1 MADSGNPIIDNNGG
15 GRTDLSAIVNAIQ
28 SLSVQFGNIN
38 SILNNIND
46 NSLSRNDFNNLIR
59 NINRN
64 GNNSGNNKTRRNYDN
79 YEPRAELRRRQQD
92 QNEISRNLEQS
103 RNIIKDFTFI
113 INNTKTSFNNLN
125 RILDRANRD
134 INRNLEDLNNLQLST
149 ITNNL
154 QLQLNNF
161 VNGTAEHSA
170 AALITLQQQLSR
182 NLRDNQ
188 NNLIQ
193 ESSALQRD
201 LQMQSL
207 TLRQRQTSLRDQ
219 QQPQR
224 NLLQANIQQARS
236 ELETVLQR
244 REELKSNLAE
254 NEERFNRG
262 EIEESTRSSV
272 ELLTRLLLEDVNKQ
286 IAASEYI
293 ISNSTQTLSQL
304 DRDINNL
311 NTDYNRSLNNFI
323 NTIES
328 KDIINREQEN
338 LLNQNLDTVEQ
349 ISKILST
356 TTSSH
361 AELLNTSRELS
372 RQTGGLLTSDF
383 SNIADTLANIFGL
396 ETASQEEQSLKPFE
410 DLVEGYIRSL
420 DDIDE
425 RAEKLN
431 IKSEQISQRIEDL
444 SASNGLIAQQDI
456 KIENLKSDI
465 LTNNEA
471 LANKQTELATQQ
483 ANLVT
488 LQEQLRSA
496 TTEDDIEDL
505 KEQINK
511 QNETISGTLSEIETI
526 TQDTSSA
533 EIQLEAEEIRLN
545 NLKQA
550 QELLEAQ
557 QENIAET
564 QQQLELQR
572 DQIEQE
578 KTNAEKMLDTVRS
591 NMGLIPQLFKKALDF
606 AGGLV
611 KKAINE
617 GEQYIKDAADKVYDS
632 FERLQ
637 ETLGK
642 TLKMNSG
649 AYDEFKQQM
658 ISAAE
663 EAGLSIDVTQLNE
676 VAASMA
682 ELGIRDTELLKDFAV
697 GASILSETGSNL
709 QLNEDIVRQ
718 LQAGYQE
725 NIRTGM
731 SQQEASEALIDN
743 FYEIAAAE
751 KLMTEKYGNTLA
763 LSNGGRDMITTLFT
777 QLSQA
782 GYVSADDF
790 GSFYANMGD
799 YLAAMESAG
808 IDSSTLLTDF
818 NNILSGNMSSLNTEL
833 KGWFQLNPYATTD
846 DFLKAIAADFSS
858 TAQSFESFRASLYE
872 GMNEQAV
879 SYAGPAF
886 GTNLTNLDVMGRQ
899 KRISTTNELFGEG
912 ASTTQQLTF
921 AVTDIKQGLEKGEW
935 LSANTK
941 IEKSAIDLMDDAAS
955 EFQNLPDGRTIMD
968 EGFNIVNEGIDN
980 IVSGIGN
987 IIALMLSGNLFN
999 NSLDLG
1005 GAGGTAGTQLRDFL
1019 RGAEGTAAGT
1029 FGRAIGGL
1037 AGTGMMIYSATQHGE
1052 ELISNPSEG
1061 LYNVLT
1067 DSTFTSGLGT
1077 AIGGALGGPV
1087 GAAVGGVLG
1096 KFLPNI
1102 ENKVESFF
1110 TRDMNLE
1117 NTAQIEA
1124 VRKLEEASQKLTE
1137 AGLAHK
1143 DTADSLTKDLDTQ
1156 KQAFSTLTDNQKQTW
1171 LMENE
1176 NLLKSEG
1183 LIDEQTVI
1191 GNDIKTNNQLFED
1204 ATSAWIEYTNKQILK
1219 ESALGE
1225 ADKFTEDLNLV
1236 QDTSGLGI
1244 SLEDIEPDYTLFGKG
1259 ATVSKSG
1266 HVRGTYEDQLA
1277 RTEKRKNFAQRL
1289 INLGESNP
1297 EYASIIESYM
1307 TKEELQDLAKTGEG
1321 LLMTHLEDFT
1331 KAYTEVSERMSD
1343 TKALINSE
1351 DLQSK
1356 LDAISK
1362 YAEAENIDTTNSIT
1376 EAATAYLMATGS
1388 FSKGEASY
1396 EAELLNNAANMY
1408 KNMEATQSN
1417 IKTKWNNA
1425 TRNNKQGLTN
1435 RQVWDSLSDID
1446 KSLLDTNSDA
1456 YKDWWNAP
1464 ATTGSFDS
1472 VPLVSDV
1479 GKYATGLDYVPY
1491 DNFPALL
1498 HKGEMILTAEDAMD
1512 YRNVINDIVN
1522 DVNTTTSST
1531 TYGNNVNAV
1540 DISGIVDTTNIT
1552 NSVDNQTNAVVGLLE
1567 KILNILVSTTN
1578 TGSKL
1583 PLSLVQLDS
1592 NLNRL

>member
-15 GRTDLSAIVNAIQ
+15 GRADLSAIVNAIQ

-38 SILNNIND
+38 SILNNISN

-64 GNNSGNNKTRRNYDN
+64 GSNSGNNNTRRNYDN

-92 QNEISRNLEQS
+92 QDEISRNLEQS

-113 INNTKTSFNNLN
+113 INNTRTSFNNLN
-125 RILDRANRD
+125 RILNKANRD

-161 VNGTAEHSA
+161 VNGVAEHSA

-224 NLLQANIQQARS
+224 NLLQTNIQQARS

-311 NTDYNRSLNNFI
+311 NTDYTRSLNNFI

-328 KDIINREQEN
+328 RDIINREQEN

-349 ISKILST
+349 ISEILST

-372 RQTGGLLTSDF
+372 KQTGGLLTSDF

-431 IKSEQISQRIEDL
+431 IQSEQISQRIEDL

-456 KIENLKSDI
+456 KIENLKSGI

-526 TQDTSSA
+526 TQDTSTA

-545 NLKQA
+545 NLKQE

-557 QENIAET
+557 QENIVET

-591 NMGLIPQLFKKALDF
+591 NMGLIPQLFKKAFDF

-676 VAASMA
+676 AAASMA

-697 GASILSETGSNL
+697 GASILSETGSKL
-709 QLNEDIVRQ
+709 QLNEDLVRQ

-763 LSNGGRDMITTLFT
+763 LSNGGTDMILTLFD

-782 GYVSADDF
+782 GYVNANDL

-808 IDSSTLLTDF
+808 IDSSTLITDF

-846 DFLKAIAADFSS
+846 DFLKAIATDFSS

-872 GMNEQAV
+872 GMDEQAV

-886 GTNLTNLDVMGRQ
+886 GTNLTNLEVMGRQ
-899 KRISTTNELFGEG
+899 KRVGTTNELFDEG
-912 ASTTQQLTF
+912 ALTTQQLTS

-935 LSANTK
+935 SSANTK
-941 IEKSAIDLMDDAAS
+941 IEKGAIDLMDDVAS

-968 EGFNIVNEGIDN
+968 EGFNVVNEGIDS

-1005 GAGGTAGTQLRDFL
+1005 GAGGTAGTQLRNFL
-1019 RGAEGTAAGT
+1019 IGGEGAAGVA
-1029 FGRAIGGL
+1029 GKVIGSV
-1037 AGTGMMIYSATQHGE
+1037 AGTGMMIYSATQYGE
-1052 ELISNPSEG
+1052 ELMNDPSEG

-1087 GAAVGGVLG
+1087 GAAMGGVLG
-1096 KFLPNI
+1096 KFLPTI

-1124 VRKLEEASQKLTE
+1124 ARKLEEASQKLTD

-1143 DTADSLTKDLDTQ
+1143 DTANSLTKDLNTQ
-1156 KQAFSTLTDNQKQTW
+1156 RQAFSTFTDNQKQTW

-1176 NLLKSEG
+1176 NLLRSEG

-1191 GNDIKTNNQLFED
+1191 GNDTKTNNQLFEA

-1244 SLEDIEPDYTLFGKG
+1244 SLEDIGL
-1259 ATVSKSG
+1259 KSG
-1266 HVRGTYEDQLA
+1266 RIDESGHITYSSKDIHIKENEA

-1307 TKEELQDLAKTGEG
+1307 TQEELQDLAEKGEG

-1343 TKALINSE
+1343 TKALINSK

-1362 YAEAENIDTTNSIT
+1362 YAEAENINTTNSIT
-1376 EAATAYLMATGS
+1376 EAATSYLMATGS
-1388 FSKGEASY
+1388 FSEEEASY

-1408 KNMEATQSN
+1408 KNMKDTQSN
-1417 IKTKWNNA
+1417 IKIKWNNA

-1435 RQVWDSLSDID
+1435 RQIWDSLSDID
-1446 KSLLDTNSDA
+1446 KSLLDTNSEA
-1456 YKDWWNAP
+1456 YETWATAP
-1464 ATTGSFDS
+1464 AITGSFDS

-1498 HKGEMILTAEDAMD
+1498 HKGEMILTADDAMD

-1522 DVNTTTSST
+1522 DVNSTTSST
-1531 TYGNNVNAV
+1531 TYGNNVNTV

-1578 TGSKL
+1578 KGSRL

>member
-1 MADSGNPIIDNNGG
+1 MADMGNPIINNNGG
-15 GRTDLSAIVNAIQ
+15 NNNLSAVVAAIN
-28 SLSVQFGNIN
+28 SLSVQFNNVSG
-38 SILNNIND
+38 ILNNINNNNLTRD
-46 NSLSRNDFNNLIR
+46 DFNNLIR
-59 NINRN
+59 DLNRAN
-64 GNNSGNNKTRRNYDN
+64 NNTNTNNSNRSNNRQQEPRINLNRDRNNYDS
-79 YEPRAELRRRQQD
+79 A
-92 QNEISRNLEQS
+92 SRNLERSEQLV
-103 RNIIKDFTFI
+103 RDFSNI
-113 INNTKTSFNNLN
+113 INNTNTSFSNIN
-125 RILDRANRD
+125 RVLEETNTKL
-134 INRNLEDLNNLQLST
+134 NRNLSNISDINLT
-149 ITNNL
+149 NITNAL
-154 QLQLNNF
+154 QRQINTF
-161 VNGTAEHSA
+161 VNGTTD
-170 AALITLQQQLSR
+170 IFGNTL
-182 NLRDNQ
+182 
-188 NNLIQ
+188 
-193 ESSALQRD
+193 
-201 LQMQSL
+201 
-207 TLRQRQTSLRDQ
+207 
-219 QQPQR
+219 
-224 NLLQANIQQARS
+224 
-236 ELETVLQR
+236 
-244 REELKSNLAE
+244 
-254 NEERFNRG
+254 G
-262 EIEESTRSSV
+262 
-272 ELLTRLLLEDVNKQ
+272 
-286 IAASEYI
+286 
-293 ISNSTQTLSQL
+293 
-304 DRDINNL
+304 
-311 NTDYNRSLNNFI
+311 SLNNFQNSLRNSII
-323 NTIES
+323 NGQRDLVSYNDEQIRTFKAQHSNINNRLRELDSIES
-328 KDIINREQEN
+328 QLQERAAQLPQDIINAQSDINNSLTER
-338 LLNQNLDTVEQ
+338 QNLEDRLNEATMQ
-349 ISKILST
+349 HNRGILSDNDYNELVT
-356 TTSSH
+356 TINRQIADGENNRQLLRDTISELRNNEISINNQITSLDEERQSLKDN
-361 AELLNTSRELS
+361 ASALNTQIEQYEQGLESQLELNRHGEDILRNSLDRTQQVMRDVDSITSVHADLLGSSRDLS
-372 RQTGGLLTSDF
+372 RNTGLTNLDF
-383 SNIADTLANIFGL
+383 SNISDALAHMFGL
-396 ETASQEEQSLKPFE
+396 NTAEQEAQSLKPYDDLIASYNDALLETSESIEQFNSTMDANARRIE
-410 DLVEGYIRSL
+410 NINNASSGELVIAQRQLDSLNTVLQSATTDEERENIEQERQLVE
-420 DDIDE
+420 
-425 RAEKLN
+425 
-431 IKSEQISQRIEDL
+431 QRIEQL
-444 SASNGLIAQQDI
+444 TQEATLLTA
-456 KIENLKSDI
+456 EN
-465 LTNNEA
+465 
-471 LANKQTELATQQ
+471 
-483 ANLVT
+483 
-488 LQEQLRSA
+488 
-496 TTEDDIEDL
+496 
-505 KEQINK
+505 
-511 QNETISGTLSEIETI
+511 
-526 TQDTSSA
+526 
-533 EIQLEAEEIRLN
+533 
-545 NLKQA
+545 
-550 QELLEAQ
+550 
-557 QENIAET
+557 ENIEAART
-564 QQQLELQR
+564 QLELQG
-572 DQIEQE
+572 QTLEQE
-578 KTNAEKMLDTVRS
+578 RTNAINMRNTVQS
-591 NMGLIPQLFKKALDF
+591 NMGLIPQLLKKALDF

-658 ISAAE
+658 ISVAE

-676 VAASMA
+676 AAASMA

-731 SQQEASEALIDN
+731 SQQEASQALIDN

-846 DFLKAIAADFSS
+846 DFLKAIASDFSS

-872 GMNEQAV
+872 GMDEQAV

-899 KRISTTNELFGEG
+899 KRIGTANELFDEG
-912 ASTTQQLTF
+912 APTTQQLTS

-941 IEKSAIDLMDDAAS
+941 IEKGAIDLMDDVAS

-999 NSLDLG
+999 GSLNLG
-1005 GAGGTAGTQLRDFL
+1005 SAGGTAGTQLRNFL
-1019 RGAEGTAAGT
+1019 SGATGTTAGT
-1029 FGRAIGGL
+1029 VGRVAGGL
-1037 AGTGMMIYSATQHGE
+1037 AGTGMMIYSATQHSE
-1052 ELISNPSEG
+1052 ELMNDPSEG

-1067 DSTFTSGLGT
+1067 DPTFTSGFGT

-1087 GAAVGGVLG
+1087 GAAVGGVIG
-1096 KFLPNI
+1096 KFLPTI
-1102 ENKVESFF
+1102 ENKVESFL
-1110 TRDMNLE
+1110 TRNIDLE

-1124 VRKLEEASQKLTE
+1124 ARKLEEASQKLTE

-1143 DTADSLTKDLDTQ
+1143 DTADSLTKDLNTQ
-1156 KQAFSTLTDNQKQTW
+1156 KQAFSTFTDNQKQTW

-1191 GNDIKTNNQLFED
+1191 GNDTKTNNQLFED

-1225 ADKFTEDLNLV
+1225 ADKFAEDLNLV

-1244 SLEDIEPDYTLFGKG
+1244 SLEDVELE
-1259 ATVSKSG
+1259 SG
-1266 HVRGTYEDQLA
+1266 HIDESGHIKYLSTDYNISENEA

-1289 INLGESNP
+1289 MNLGESNP

-1307 TKEELQDLAKTGEG
+1307 TKEELQDLAETGEG

-1362 YAEAENIDTTNSIT
+1362 YAEAENINTTNSIT
-1376 EAATAYLMATGS
+1376 EAATSYLMATGS
-1388 FSKGEASY
+1388 FSEDEASY

-1456 YKDWWNAP
+1456 YEDWYNAP
-1464 ATTGSFDS
+1464 ATTGSFDN

-1531 TYGNNVNAV
+1531 TYGNNVNTV

-1578 TGSKL
+1578 TGSRL

>member
-15 GRTDLSAIVNAIQ
+15 GRADLSAIVNAIQ
-28 SLSVQFGNIN
+28 SLSVQFGDIN
-38 SILNNIND
+38 SILNNISN

-64 GNNSGNNKTRRNYDN
+64 GNNSGNNNTRRNYDN

-113 INNTKTSFNNLN
+113 INNTRTSFNNLN

-134 INRNLEDLNNLQLST
+134 INRNLEDLSNLQLST

-161 VNGTAEHSA
+161 VNGVAEHSA

-224 NLLQANIQQARS
+224 NLLQTNIQQARS

-262 EIEESTRSSV
+262 EIEESTRNSV

-311 NTDYNRSLNNFI
+311 NTDYTRSLNNFI

-328 KDIINREQEN
+328 RDIINREQEN

-349 ISKILST
+349 ISEILST

-431 IKSEQISQRIEDL
+431 IQSEKISQRIEDL

-471 LANKQTELATQQ
+471 LVNKQTELATQQ

-526 TQDTSSA
+526 TQDTSAA

-545 NLKQA
+545 NLKQE

-557 QENIAET
+557 QENIVET

-578 KTNAEKMLDTVRS
+578 KTNAEKMLDAVRS
-591 NMGLIPQLFKKALDF
+591 NMGLIPQLLKKALDF

-658 ISAAE
+658 LSAAE
-663 EAGLSIDVTQLNE
+663 EVGLSIDVTQLNE
-676 VAASMA
+676 AAASMA

-697 GASILSETGSNL
+697 GASILSETGSKL
-709 QLNEDIVRQ
+709 QLNEDLVRQ

-731 SQQEASEALIDN
+731 SQQEASQALIDN

-763 LSNGGRDMITTLFT
+763 LSNGGTDMILTLFD

-782 GYVSADDF
+782 GYVNANDL

-808 IDSSTLLTDF
+808 IDSSTLITDF

-872 GMNEQAV
+872 GMDEQAV

-899 KRISTTNELFGEG
+899 KRISTANELFGEG
-912 ASTTQQLTF
+912 ATTTQQLTS
-921 AVTDIKQGLEKGEW
+921 AVTDIKHGLERGDW

-941 IEKSAIDLMDDAAS
+941 IEKGAIDLMDDVAS

-999 NSLDLG
+999 SSLNLG
-1005 GAGGTAGTQLRDFL
+1005 GAGGTAGTQLRNFL
-1019 RGAEGTAAGT
+1019 
-1029 FGRAIGGL
+1029 IGGEGVAGVAGKVVGSV
-1037 AGTGMMIYSATQHGE
+1037 AGTGMMIYSAAQHGE
-1052 ELISNPSEG
+1052 DLMNDPSEG

-1087 GAAVGGVLG
+1087 GAAMGGVLG
-1096 KFLPNI
+1096 KFLPTI

-1124 VRKLEEASQKLTE
+1124 ARKLEEASQKLTD

-1143 DTADSLTKDLDTQ
+1143 DTANSLTKDLNTQ
-1156 KQAFSTLTDNQKQTW
+1156 RQAFSTFTDNQKQTW

-1191 GNDIKTNNQLFED
+1191 GNDTKTNNQLFEA

-1244 SLEDIEPDYTLFGKG
+1244 SLEDIGL
-1259 ATVSKSG
+1259 KSG
-1266 HVRGTYEDQLA
+1266 RIDESGHITYSSKDIHTKENEA

-1307 TKEELQDLAKTGEG
+1307 TEEELQDLAETGEG

-1362 YAEAENIDTTNSIT
+1362 YAEAENINTTNSIT
-1376 EAATAYLMATGS
+1376 EAATSYLMATGS
-1388 FSKGEASY
+1388 FSEEEASY
-1396 EAELLNNAANMY
+1396 EAELLNNAVSMY
-1408 KNMEATQSN
+1408 KNMEDTQSN

-1456 YKDWWNAP
+1456 YKNWANAP

-1472 VPLVSDV
+1472 VPLVSNV

-1498 HKGEMILTAEDAMD
+1498 HKGEMILTADDAMD

-1522 DVNTTTSST
+1522 DVNSTTSST
-1531 TYGNNVNAV
+1531 TYGNNVNTV

-1578 TGSKL
+1578 TGSRL